1 MFGGVEGRMKNIF
14 AGLSLWAGVFLL
26 TTIVLGY
33 QASSGTSLSWH
44 IKAGLFTAVFFVL
57 LHCLVFVHLLGTG
70 LGVKRAAFEHK
81 LEEGPIVRR
90 LWALKMRA
98 FPPAFFCMA
107 LVIMLAVAGGAVQSQ
122 VLPVSVHR
130 WLAYIVLGLNLV
142 TIPIEVK
149 VMGDNLALMEEV
161 ESRIAAGEG
170 AVRSAVGVGT
180 DPSAA

>member
-1 MFGGVEGRMKNIF
+1 MGRRFFIDDDRAGIFGELGDEPELAYQGGLVYGGVLRALALPGLRTF
-14 AGLSLWAGVFLL
+14 VGDGAGCEAG
-26 TTIVLGY
+26 GP
-33 QASSGTSLSWH
+33 
-44 IKAGLFTAVFFVL
+44 
-57 LHCLVFVHLLGTG
+57 
-70 LGVKRAAFEHK
+70 FEHK

-161 ESRIAAGEG
+161 ESRIAAGES
-170 AVRSAVGVGT
+170 AVKSSVGVGA
-180 DPSAA
+180 DSSAA